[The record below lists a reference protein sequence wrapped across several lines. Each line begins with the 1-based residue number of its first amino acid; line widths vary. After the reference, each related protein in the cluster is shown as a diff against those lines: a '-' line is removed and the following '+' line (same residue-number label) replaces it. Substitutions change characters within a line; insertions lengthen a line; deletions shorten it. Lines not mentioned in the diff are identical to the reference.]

1 MHKGQGKGGKS
12 EFSPTQKISGK
23 FVPPSQG
30 SVPPS
35 FFLPPFWILGIFSPP
50 VWVLASKST
59 RKTSKFTKKRGGKI
73 FLPPKNSWK
82 IFPRGK
88 LSPPIRPP
96 TCACMNKRDK
106 NSSFNDFILLRT
118 KPNVKSILSTLVKKD
133 YWKKYFKRD
142 ENSIKT
148 EEKKIMAKLS

>member
-1 MHKGQGKGGKS
+1 MLIFSVFWNCDSVLIDGAEIKDNFWSCLPSSLNQLTGSTTISWSKSYMHKGQGKGGKS
-12 EFSPTQKISGK
+12 EFSPPQKISGK

-30 SVPPS
+30 SFPPS

-88 LSPPIRPP
+88 GYTFWQRPYTQKCRNQRIVP
-96 TCACMNKRDK
+96 
-106 NSSFNDFILLRT
+106 
-118 KPNVKSILSTLVKKD
+118 
-133 YWKKYFKRD
+133 
-142 ENSIKT
+142 
-148 EEKKIMAKLS
+148 